1 MQRIAA
7 KWLLAILTALS
18 LGLILLGVASY
29 QVITNHYRQYAASDL
44 LARSRSYAE
53 ILSVDWDEKT
63 LQHVAGMERH
73 PDGGVYVFSAEGRL
87 LSASVPAANR
97 SEVLEAARR
106 FSREGGRDPVREE
119 KWNSSSVMLT
129 KSSIRQDKAQLGTV
143 VVFSELKWLE
153 STLVSLRSLLFLAG
167 IGALSVAGGTALLL
181 SRRIVRPILE
191 IREIAGRLSR
201 GDYEARVPVRGRD
214 ELASLAERMNELAE
228 SLAYYSSSRRK
239 FLSHVAH
246 ELRTPLTYV
255 KGYVTL
261 LREQDIQG
269 QEAQK
274 LLSVIREQTDRLER
288 LVGDLVTLSHLDEGE
303 LKVRRERF
311 DLRRHLRRI
320 AEEVAPR
327 AEERGIRL
335 DWEVR
340 GEGEVFLDPDRLDQ
354 ILLNLLDNA
363 LRYSRRGGQVRVT
376 GIIDREKNRVRI
388 DVADEGIGIP
398 KEELKRIWDR
408 FYRVEK
414 SRARRFGGSG
424 LGLSIVKQLT
434 DLLGGSVEVH
444 SEPGKGTT
452 FVLTFPL
459 NGPEGEKKGSR

>member
-1 MQRIAA
+1 
-7 KWLLAILTALS
+7 
-18 LGLILLGVASY
+18 
-29 QVITNHYRQYAASDL
+29 
-44 LARSRSYAE
+44 
-53 ILSVDWDEKT
+53 
-63 LQHVAGMERH
+63 
-73 PDGGVYVFSAEGRL
+73 
-87 LSASVPAANR
+87 
-97 SEVLEAARR
+97 
-106 FSREGGRDPVREE
+106 
-119 KWNSSSVMLT
+119 
-129 KSSIRQDKAQLGTV
+129 
-143 VVFSELKWLE
+143 
-153 STLVSLRSLLFLAG
+153 
-167 IGALSVAGGTALLL
+167 
-181 SRRIVRPILE
+181 
-191 IREIAGRLSR
+191 
-201 GDYEARVPVRGRD
+201 
-214 ELASLAERMNELAE
+214 
-228 SLAYYSSSRRK
+228 
-239 FLSHVAH
+239 
-246 ELRTPLTYV
+246 
-255 KGYVTL
+255 VTL

-274 LLSVIREQTDRLER
+274 LLGVIREQTDRLER